1 MRFLVF
7 QHIAIEHPGI
17 FRDFLTADG
26 VAWDAIELDEGER
39 IPPVD
44 GYDALWV
51 MGGPMD
57 VWEEEEHPWFI
68 REKRAIRETVERGLP
83 FMGICL
89 GHQLLGA
96 AMGGRVG
103 KAAQAE
109 VGVLEVALTEAGRG
123 DPLFA
128 GMAPAFKALQWHG
141 AEVAETPPGAVVL
154 AQSPLCRVQ
163 AMRVGRCAYG
173 LQYHTELT
181 QSTVD
186 EWSRV
191 PAYACSLDRT
201 LGQGALP
208 RLDGEARR
216 HMADF
221 NRDSR
226 RLYDNF
232 MKLTGLR
239 ERLQPAGR
247 QRAAV

>member
-7 QHIAIEHPGI
+7 QHIDIEHPGI
-17 FRDFLTADG
+17 FRDFFAADG
-26 VAWDAIELDEGER
+26 IAWDAVELDAGEK
-39 IPPVD
+39 IPAFD

-57 VWEEEEHPWFI
+57 VWQEDEHPWF
-68 REKRAIRETVERGLP
+68 RAEKAAIRDAVLGRRMP

-96 AMGGRVG
+96 SVGGKVG

-109 VGVLEVALTEAGRG
+109 VGILDVELTAAGRR
-123 DPLFA
+123 DALFDGIA
-128 GMAPAFKALQWHG
+128 DRFKALQWHG
-141 AEVAETPPGAVVL
+141 AEVQEAPPGATIL

-163 AMRVGRCAYG
+163 AMRIGSNAYG

-181 QSTVD
+181 PQTVA
-186 EWSRV
+186 EWAHV
-191 PAYACSLDRT
+191 PTYACSLDQT

-208 RLDGEARR
+208 RLEAEATR

-232 MKLTGLR
+232 MRASGLR
-239 ERLQPAGR
+239 QRLVA
-247 QRAAV
+247 